1 MSDPRQARIDALLL
15 RLRETVVEL
24 RTELGPDVDM
34 VLEPTGA
41 TPILLRDTYRAL
53 QESEARYRAQYVEL
67 NEIYRVMPVG
77 LCVLD
82 REMRFLRIN
91 ELLAAMNGL
100 PVEAHL
106 GRRVD
111 EMSPEVASRLMPILH
126 AVLERGETFFNVEV
140 HGTTLQE
147 PDRPRDWLMNFVP
160 ILAETGEVTGL
171 LAAIQDITER
181 VALEKALYESE
192 QRFRLI
198 AENSPD
204 TVLFQ
209 NRDLVYTGVVNPRP
223 PFTNELL
230 IGKSDRDL
238 FPSAEARHLEH
249 LKHRV
254 LETEKPYHDIIQ
266 RKRADNTIF
275 FDVVYQPW
283 RDAQGAVIGLAV
295 YARDITERI
304 QAEDERER
312 LLTELNATLNAIA
325 DGLIIYNPAGTI
337 TRMNAVAERMFR
349 FTPTEQNQAFAERWA
364 VLQVQLPDGTL
375 LPLEH
380 IPARLAMEGTPVS
393 GAVIVIPQADGAS
406 RWVSASAGPIYA
418 SDGSLLGVVAT
429 YTDITQLHELQE
441 QRELFIH
448 MVSHDL
454 RVPLAVVKG
463 HAQLLEEDIKALH
476 LEDTLL
482 PSVAAILRSEQRMN
496 GMIADLVDSTRA
508 AAGKLQLQRETVDL
522 RAFLPNLL
530 ERLRLAMDTARISV
544 AAPDDLLPV
553 TADYNRLERIMV
565 NLLSNAL
572 KYSDPDT
579 PIEIQTRPQ
588 DSEVLIS
595 IADQGIGIP
604 SSVIPHLFERFY
616 RAPGEQKTEGIG
628 LGLYITKKLVEAH
641 GGRLWVESEIG
652 KGSTFYFT
660 LPVAE
665 ES

>member
-266 RKRADNTIF
+266 RTRADNTIF